1 MEEEKFIGVQAIYEE
16 RLRQIVKLGYDK
28 EHDDAHADEALAFA
42 AASYAIP
49 QGVVVGGLSTDELK
63 GRLNPWDIHGN
74 NTMFV
79 KEKNFTKEEIEK
91 RQRELAKAGALCAA
105 EYDRLE
111 RLKSN

>member
-1 MEEEKFIGVQAIYEE
+1 MEEKKFIGVQAIYEE
-16 RLRQIVKLGYDK
+16 RLRQITKLGYGK
-28 EHDDAHADEALAFA
+28 EHDDAHVDEALAFA

-63 GRLNPWDIHGN
+63 GRLNPWDIP
-74 NTMFV
+74 MFI

-91 RQRELAKAGALCAA
+91 RQRELAKAGALIAA

-111 RLKSN
+111 RLKSK

>member
-16 RLRQIVKLGYDK
+16 RLRQIAKLGYSK

-63 GRLNPWDIHGN
+63 GRLNPWDIP
-74 NTMFV
+74 MFV

-111 RLKSN
+111 RLKSK